1 MLVRMKKKCF
11 ANLILHSQE
20 KPNDSFSEPDAKCV
34 SIVISLLYFTFLPS
48 LIQFIFFHSLGELS
62 TVEHKK
68 CIWVM
73 HEARKKIM

>member
-20 KPNDSFSEPDAKCV
+20 EPNDSFSEPDAKCA

-48 LIQFIFFHSLGELS
+48 LIQFIFLLFSRW
-62 TVEHKK
+62 TVYR
-68 CIWVM
+68 W
-73 HEARKKIM
+73 A